1 MPKHAQA
8 KPDIARRAA
17 KDQEK
22 GTALDAFNL
31 EFAKDIAPD
40 RPILIAGATASGKSA
55 LALALADRWGGQI
68 INADALQVYDGWR
81 LLTARPSA
89 ADEERCPHH
98 LYGHVPFLGDYSV
111 GAWLRDLAP
120 LLRTGPRPIIVGGT
134 GLYFRALTEGL
145 AEIPPV
151 PKPVRIVADEQS
163 HAALLADLEQSDPV
177 IYAKID
183 RQNRAR
189 VQRAWEVWRATGKP
203 LSQWQAETPAP
214 LLPLDHVA
222 AFKLMADRDWLNDRI
237 ARRFHTMIKEGALDE
252 ARAALPYWDQVQGAA
267 KAIGAPELI
276 AHLRG
281 DISLETAIEAAI
293 IASRQYAKRQRTW
306 LRAQSTGWTDLYIPV

>member
-1 MPKHAQA
+1 VPKAVR
-8 KPDIARRAA
+8 I
-17 KDQEK
+17 
-22 GTALDAFNL
+22 
-31 EFAKDIAPD
+31 
-40 RPILIAGATASGKSA
+40 
-55 LALALADRWGGQI
+55 
-68 INADALQVYDGWR
+68 
-81 LLTARPSA
+81 A
-89 ADEERCPHH
+89 AD
-98 LYGHVPFLGDYSV
+98 G
-111 GAWLRDLAP
+111 
-120 LLRTGPRPIIVGGT
+120 
-134 GLYFRALTEGL
+134 
-145 AEIPPV
+145 
-151 PKPVRIVADEQS
+151 QS

-183 RQNRAR
+183 QQNRAR

-222 AFKLMADRDWLNDRI
+222 AFKLMADRAWLNDRI
-237 ARRFHTMIKEGALDE
+237 ARRFHTMIKEGALNE
-252 ARAALPYWDQVQGAA
+252 ARAALPHWDQVQGAA

-281 DISLETAIEAAI
+281 DMSLETAIEAAI